1 MKRIVLTK
9 ATATLAACLL
19 AFSCA
24 ALPVGQTA
32 VPVLTAFAEDAE
44 YTEGTVGVLTYHK
57 YADHIEITFCD
68 KEAETVDI
76 PASIEG
82 LPVTVIAPHAFENCE
97 MVSVTIPDSVTRI
110 GYWSFASCHSLT
122 SVDIPGSV
130 AVVEQDAF
138 ADCTAMTS
146 VTLHEG
152 LYELEQGAFSTTA
165 IKSITLPES
174 LMNLRAGVFSYCT
187 LLEEVNFPS
196 HQVDVY
202 SNVFQETA
210 WLKARQAE
218 NPLVIVD
225 GTLIDATTTVG
236 DVVIPDGVTIIASQA
251 FSMNQNVT
259 SVIVPATVKNIW
271 DETFYYCQNLKT
283 VELLGVEYIGPN
295 TFYTCKS
302 MESIRLS
309 RNLREIG
316 EDAFSAL
323 EQKVTVY
330 YGGTKEKWQQ
340 VNIPDRTNRFYN
352 LARYKYSTYGD
363 VNSDAKLSAADVIA
377 VQKWLMGAS
386 DTPMENPDMAD
397 LDRNGIVDVFD
408 LAKMK
413 HALLSK

>member
-1 MKRIVLTK
+1 MKRIVLKKT
-9 ATATLAACLL
+9 TAVLAACLL
-19 AFSCA
+19 TFSCA

-44 YTEGTVGVLTYHK
+44 YTEGTYDLMTYRK
-57 YADHIEITFCD
+57 YADHIEITACD
-68 KEAETVDI
+68 KEAKAANI

-82 LPVTVIAPHAFENCE
+82 LPVTRIAQHSFEGSAIE
-97 MVSVTIPDSVTRI
+97 SLTLPDSLTEI
-110 GYWSFASCHSLT
+110 GYWAFATCKSLT

-130 AVVEQDAF
+130 AVVEKDAF
-138 ADCTAMTS
+138 TDCTSLTD

-152 LYELEQGAFSTTA
+152 LVELQQGVFGNTRL
-165 IKSITLPES
+165 KSITFPES
-174 LMNLRAGVFSYCT
+174 LLRLRAGVFSYCT
-187 LLEEVNFPS
+187 TLEEVNFPS
-196 HQVDVY
+196 HQVDIY
-202 SNVFQETA
+202 SNVFMETA

-251 FSMNQNVT
+251 FSMNQKVT

-283 VELLGVEYIGPN
+283 VELLGAEYIGPN
-295 TFYTCKS
+295 TFCGCLS
-302 MESIRLS
+302 LESVRLS

-316 EDAFSAL
+316 ETAFSGL

-330 YGGTKEKWQQ
+330 YGGTKEEWQQ

-377 VQKWLMGAS
+377 VQKWLMGVS
-386 DTPMENPDMAD
+386 DTPMTNPDTAD
-397 LDRNGIVDVFD
+397 LNRNGIVDVFD